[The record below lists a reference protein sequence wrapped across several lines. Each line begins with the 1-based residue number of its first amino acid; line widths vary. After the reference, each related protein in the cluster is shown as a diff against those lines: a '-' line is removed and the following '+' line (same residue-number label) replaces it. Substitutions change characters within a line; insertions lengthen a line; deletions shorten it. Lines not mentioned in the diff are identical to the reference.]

1 MTTAI
6 IGIVA
11 LVAIALVG
19 WAIAEAKYKT
29 ITYTR
34 NEEETAVENRA
45 AETLKQNGY
54 EELGIKDVIR
64 TISTKGFKAV

>member
-45 AETLKQNGY
+45 AETLKQNDY

>member
-11 LVAIALVG
+11 LIAIALVG

-45 AETLKQNGY
+45 AEALKQNGY

>member
-11 LVAIALVG
+11 LVAIALLG